1 VPRFLVLHSYI
12 GSNVRRDPCVEASVV
27 HVAATLAEA
36 YDEYD
41 KLAEALSSYD
51 DGDEL
56 KLFVTDELR
65 RPIER
70 PKMMVH

>member
-1 VPRFLVLHSYI
+1 MRRLLVPHSYI
-12 GSNVRRDPCVEASVV
+12 GSNVSRNPCTEASVV

-41 KLAEALSSYD
+41 NQAEALSRYN
-51 DGDEL
+51 DGDEPL
-56 KLFVTDELR
+56 LFVTDELR

-70 PKMMVH
+70 PRLSVN

>member
-1 VPRFLVLHSYI
+1 MPRFLVLHSYI

-36 YDEYD
+36 YHEYD
-41 KLAEALSSYD
+41 KLAEALSTYG
-51 DGDEL
+51 DGDEPL
-56 KLFVTDELR
+56 LFVTDENR

-70 PKMMVH
+70 PRLQVH